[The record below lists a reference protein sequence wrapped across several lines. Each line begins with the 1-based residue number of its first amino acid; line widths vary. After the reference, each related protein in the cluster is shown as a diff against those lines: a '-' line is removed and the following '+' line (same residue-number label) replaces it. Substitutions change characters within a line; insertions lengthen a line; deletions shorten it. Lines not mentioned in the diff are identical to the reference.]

1 MKTEEW
7 KNILKEYAVLT
18 LATIIL
24 VVGIYF
30 FKFPN
35 NFSFGGVS
43 GLAVVLTRAVPFSAS
58 AINFVINMALLVLG
72 FVFLGKKFGI
82 KTVYVSILSSV
93 GVSAMEALV
102 PLQAPLTDQPVLELI
117 FAIVLPAFSAA
128 ILFNMEASGGGT
140 DIIAMIIKKY
150 STINTSR
157 ALLFVDLI
165 IVMVAWFA
173 FDLQTGLFSL
183 CGLMAKSL
191 VIDKV
196 IADMNL
202 SKYLTI
208 ICEDPGPICE
218 YIHKELH
225 RSSTVFKGEG
235 SFTHENKTIV
245 MTAMNRKQAVK
256 LRRFIQG
263 REQHAFIMITNSSE
277 TVGKGFHFFD

>member
-1 MKTEEW
+1 MKTEDW

-43 GLAVVLTRAVPFSAS
+43 GLAVVLTKAVPFSAS

-93 GVSAMEALV
+93 GISVMEALV
-102 PLQAPLTDQPVLELI
+102 PLKAPLTDQPVLELI

-208 ICEDPGPICE
+208 ICEDPEPICE
-218 YIHKELH
+218 YIHKELC

-235 SFTHENKTIV
+235 SFTHENRTIV

-256 LRRFIQG
+256 LRRFIQS